1 MERLRTEQP
10 KGLTREG
17 LRKWGMLFL
26 ALGVF
31 GRGILQ
37 ARFLGT
43 SDMNNAQL
51 LESLSEVPEAMLV
64 ATFAIVLQFVETCA
78 APIFCLL
85 LAEGYANT
93 ANPVPYIARVAGVA
107 VVSEI
112 PYNYAMGAKFI
123 DMSSRNPVFGLVI
136 CLVLLYLYGFFREKK
151 LTNFLMKVLITL
163 AAVVWCRMLCI
174 NDGICCVLMTVA
186 FWGFRK
192 KPVIRN
198 LMAGGAAMVCCL
210 FSLYYLAAPL
220 AMLVVHFYNG
230 EKGEGNRLVN
240 YLFYPVILTVISI
253 AGAIAFGF

>member
-10 KGLTREG
+10 KGLSREG

-26 ALGVF
+26 MLGVF
-31 GRGILQ
+31 GRSILQ

-51 LESLSEVPEAMLV
+51 LESLSQVPEAMLV
-64 ATFAIVLQFVETCA
+64 ATFAIVFQFVESCA
-78 APIFCLL
+78 APIFSLL

-93 ANPVPYIARVAGVA
+93 SDPVKYIGRVLGVA
-107 VVSEI
+107 VISEI

-123 DMSSRNPVFGLVI
+123 DMGSRNPVFGLVI
-136 CLVLLYLYGFFREKK
+136 CLVLLYLYSYFKEKK
-151 LTNFLMKVLITL
+151 LTNILMKVLVTV
-163 AAVVWCRMLCI
+163 AAIVWCSMLRI
-174 NDGICCVLMTVA
+174 DDGICCVLMTIA

-192 KPVIRN
+192 KPMIRN

-240 YLFYPVILTVISI
+240 YLFYPVLLILLSV
-253 AGAIAFGF
+253 AGVIAFGF